1 MPEYLSPGVFVE
13 EISTGPRPI
22 TGVATSTAGMV
33 GVTARGPDSGKPKLV
48 TSLLDFHRLFGGFL
62 PRPSDADMATADAN
76 GIRWW
81 LLPLAV
87 KGFFDNGGQRLYV
100 KRIVPPAAGS
110 AKASA
115 TLVDQA
121 APPVP
126 VLAAEAVQAGEGGNS
141 LHAVLRLA
149 RSATFAVV
157 APATPPAG
165 DPRPP

>member
-62 PRPSDADMATADAN
+62 PRPSDADVATADTN

-100 KRIVPPAAGS
+100 KRIVPPAVGS
-110 AKASA
+110 TAAFA
-115 TLVDQA
+115 TLLDDA
-121 APPVP
+121 TPPVP
-126 VLAAEAVQAGEGGNS
+126 VLSAQAAQAGEG
-141 LHAVLRLA
+141 
-149 RSATFAVV
+149 ATACMPCSGSR
-157 APATPPAG
+157 APPPS
-165 DPRPP
+165 PW